1 MLSSV
6 CQKISTTAPWT
17 TSRQTLGT
25 KRRHDGGGHKRT
37 VGVYASSSDDVGG
50 DDFGKLLLRSTAS
63 VAMFHN
69 GLDKLNDTEGFAQFV
84 VGEHLTF
91 LPDVLDATQWTYV
104 AAGVELVCPA
114 LLLAGFF
121 ARPAAFAL
129 FSTMATAVA
138 FHTDETGTEGFP
150 LAVVPQHQVG

>member
-1 MLSSV
+1 
-6 CQKISTTAPWT
+6 
-17 TSRQTLGT
+17 
-25 KRRHDGGGHKRT
+25 
-37 VGVYASSSDDVGG
+37 
-50 DDFGKLLLRSTAS
+50 
-63 VAMFHN
+63 MFHN

-91 LPDVLDATQWTYV
+91 LPDVLDVTQWTYV

-138 FHTDETGTEGFP
+138 FHIDETGTEGFP

>member
-1 MLSSV
+1 MLVFRLPEDIYHRTLDDVASNV
-6 CQKISTTAPWT
+6 RDEAPPRWGR
-17 TSRQTLGT
+17 SQ
-25 KRRHDGGGHKRT
+25 RT

-50 DDFGKLLLRSTAS
+50 DDGKLLLRSTAS

-129 FSTMATAVA
+129 FSADGNSGSVS
-138 FHTDETGTEGFP
+138 HR
-150 LAVVPQHQVG
+150 